1 MAISSLIPKQYKSK
15 VTLQKLDVSALLRTW
30 GCLCSD
36 SGFLFQVNIQDSS
49 FQLWTLKNW
58 TKGSSLY
65 SIRTGRW
72 NQGFQQ
78 WDGPV
83 HMAWKSS
90 YDSILLPVSSSLLLH
105 VEGRKKSIESDWK
118 GMLQP
123 EKKYARVSNFWNGL
137 YIFQHMTPPQVSL
150 FWFIIETN
158 KYTTLSY
165 HDCLTGCKSG
175 LPMGVSGQFCPLC
188 AGVQEVLDENRRSVL
203 YSC

>member
-1 MAISSLIPKQYKSK
+1 MFQRCSGHEDVYAQTVVFYFRWTYKIHHFSYEH
-15 VTLQKLDVSALLRTW
+15 W
-30 GCLCSD
+30 
-36 SGFLFQVNIQDSS
+36 
-49 FQLWTLKNW
+49 
-58 TKGSSLY
+58 
-65 SIRTGRW
+65 RTGLRVHLCIQSEQADVRW

-105 VEGRKKSIESDWK
+105 VEGWKKSIESDWK

-137 YIFQHMTPPQVSL
+137 YIFQHMTPPHVSL

-188 AGVQEVLDENRRSVL
+188 RSAGGTGWKPKICVIQVLRVL
-203 YSC
+203 GCEWIQ